1 MNRTD
6 LINIAGQLRALLLEG
21 IQDVS
26 VKFERVKGTA
36 EDRELEFSFLITGE
50 GATPNG
56 GDVFAGST
64 IYDLLSSYK
73 GNILIRVVGMAAS
86 AASVIACAG
95 TSEIV
100 PTAMIMIHNVSS
112 YTEGDYNSMLHSA
125 EVLQKANKAIAT
137 AYCRKTGL
145 SEKELLSLMDKE
157 TYITAE
163 EAVKQGF
170 IDKIAEYEETSSQN
184 KLALAASITGLLP
197 EKTISKIR
205 AERAKA
211 QAKLELIKIKR
222 SSASTRSS
230 CG

>member
-1 MNRTD
+1 MAKT
-6 LINIAGQLRALLLEG
+6 ININGVIICNDDKFVYNYFGIESVSPNDINKALAEANG
-21 IQDVS
+21 EDVIVNINS
-26 VKFERVKGTA
+26 
-36 EDRELEFSFLITGE
+36 
-50 GATPNG
+50 NG